1 MIIEERVGEFVI
13 GKYIEINKGI
23 IVSVMYRFM
32 LIHTLL
38 VLQYNG
44 IIGSTFMYLQQKDIA
59 KKVQIFHKALNNLY
73 LSNIFYLI
81 INTGYT

>member
-1 MIIEERVGEFVI
+1 MIVEERVGKFVI

>member
-1 MIIEERVGEFVI
+1 MIVEERVGKFVI

-59 KKVQIFHKALNNLY
+59 KKVQIFHKALNDLY